1 MAAGGVAGLWTA
13 LTENLTGA
21 TARAICSGEDEDMP
35 LHLIKLCVGAES
47 VEDLDRWIRDRL
59 LDAAVS
65 GRPQEQTHTTR
76 MIPKR
81 AGEIVGEGSLYWV
94 IKGFVQVRQRV
105 LEIRPFKDVD
115 GIERCDIVLEPEL
128 HRTRLQ
134 PRRPFQG
141 WRYLDAA
148 DAPADLAK
156 VAGDEAIHP
165 EMRRALAELA
175 LI

>member
-1 MAAGGVAGLWTA
+1 MA
-13 LTENLTGA
+13 
-21 TARAICSGEDEDMP
+21 
-35 LHLIKLCVGAES
+35 LHLIKLCVGADS

-59 LDAAVS
+59 LSAAVS
-65 GRPQEQTHTTR
+65 GLPEEQTHTTR

-81 AGEIVGEGSLYWV
+81 AAEIVGEGSLYWV
-94 IKGFVQVRQRV
+94 IKGFVQVRQRI
-105 LEIRPFKDVD
+105 LEIRPFKDAD
-115 GIERCDIVLEPEL
+115 GIERCDILLEPDL

-141 WRYLDAA
+141 WRYLSAA
-148 DAPADLAK
+148 DAPADLERLSGA
-156 VAGDEAIHP
+156 EEIHP